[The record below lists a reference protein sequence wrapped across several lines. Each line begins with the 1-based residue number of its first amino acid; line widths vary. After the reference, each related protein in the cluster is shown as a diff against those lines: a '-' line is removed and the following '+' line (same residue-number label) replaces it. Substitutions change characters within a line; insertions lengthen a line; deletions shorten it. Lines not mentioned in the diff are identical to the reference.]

1 MYVNVFDKNSI
12 FLSFMLKMLLFFMKP
27 TYIQALIKKKKL
39 LKLEWIL
46 EKKNVFECRGS
57 VLYFDLFH
65 ALL

>member
-1 MYVNVFDKNSI
+1 
-12 FLSFMLKMLLFFMKP
+12 MKP
-27 TYIQALIKKKKL
+27 TYIQALIKNKKL